1 MSRLNH
7 VEIADAQGE
16 TKELLETIQ
25 KQFGMVPNFMKV
37 FANSPAT
44 LAGFLGLNSNLQR
57 GELDAGTRERIALAL
72 AEENGCQYCVS
83 AHTALGKQAGLDE
96 TQMLSAR
103 MGGTSED
110 KSDAAVKF
118 ARAVL
123 DNSGDVTTSE
133 LQAVRD
139 AGFSEGEVV
148 EIIGLVG
155 LNTLT
160 NFFAKAARID
170 IDFPEVQLLS
180 ASPA

>member
-44 LAGFLGLNSNLQR
+44 LAGFLGLNNNLHR

-96 TQMLSAR
+96 SEIRAAREGGSAEPR
-103 MGGTSED
+103 A
-110 KSDAAVKF
+110 DAAVKF
-118 ARAVL
+118 AQAIL
-123 DNSGDVTTSE
+123 DNKGDITTGE
-133 LQAVRD
+133 LNAVRE
-139 AGFSEGEVV
+139 AGYDDGEIV
-148 EIIGLVG
+148 ELIGHIGLNV
-155 LNTLT
+155 LT

-170 IDFPEVQLLS
+170 IDFPEVQLL
-180 ASPA
+180 AAAEA